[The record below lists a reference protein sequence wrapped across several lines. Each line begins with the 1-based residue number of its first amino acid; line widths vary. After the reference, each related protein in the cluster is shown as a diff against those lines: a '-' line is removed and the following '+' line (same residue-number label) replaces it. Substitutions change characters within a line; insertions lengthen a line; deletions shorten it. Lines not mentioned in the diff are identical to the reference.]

1 MESPWSTPT
10 QSEIGEAEQAL
21 NAKVANDFIMDSD
34 PLAQREMGDGEPS
47 FDANVDD
54 FMANNSNQEDE
65 EPSSNKPVRKSK
77 KSPRGASKSPEKR
90 ASRSPTKGRKKKPS
104 RLDPQAGDDDN
115 DSGSKSRKGSPT
127 KRQARSTSRQPPP
140 SSNAGSDVANTEE
153 LIDSPT
159 KARRSPRKKR
169 NPKKKSEVTNG
180 DNSDEGVSSATTT
193 STRNNLST
201 ANTDTS
207 GISSQ
212 APGLT
217 FLADLTDTVDQP
229 CVFTVLGRG

>member
-1 MESPWSTPT
+1 MKLPDANTFSYS
-10 QSEIGEAEQAL
+10 AL
-21 NAKVANDFIMDSD
+21 NRKFHLFI
-34 PLAQREMGDGEPS
+34 
-47 FDANVDD
+47 
-54 FMANNSNQEDE
+54 
-65 EPSSNKPVRKSK
+65 
-77 KSPRGASKSPEKR
+77 
-90 ASRSPTKGRKKKPS
+90 
-104 RLDPQAGDDDN
+104 
-115 DSGSKSRKGSPT
+115 
-127 KRQARSTSRQPPP
+127 
-140 SSNAGSDVANTEE
+140 AGSDVANTEE

-229 CVFTVLGRG
+229 CVFTVLG

>member
-1 MESPWSTPT
+1 
-10 QSEIGEAEQAL
+10 
-21 NAKVANDFIMDSD
+21 
-34 PLAQREMGDGEPS
+34 MG
-47 FDANVDD
+47 
-54 FMANNSNQEDE
+54 
-65 EPSSNKPVRKSK
+65 K
-77 KSPRGASKSPEKR
+77 KIVVKFPYIIS
-90 ASRSPTKGRKKKPS
+90 
-104 RLDPQAGDDDN
+104 
-115 DSGSKSRKGSPT
+115 
-127 KRQARSTSRQPPP
+127 
-140 SSNAGSDVANTEE
+140 GSDVANTEE
-153 LIDSPT
+153 LESPT

-169 NPKKKSEVTNG
+169 SQASKKKAEITNG
-180 DNSDEGVSSATTT
+180 DHSDEGVSSATTT

>member
-1 MESPWSTPT
+1 MLKSNTNNFFP
-10 QSEIGEAEQAL
+10 QRIKQ
-21 NAKVANDFIMDSD
+21 KFH
-34 PLAQREMGDGEPS
+34 PLI
-47 FDANVDD
+47 
-54 FMANNSNQEDE
+54 
-65 EPSSNKPVRKSK
+65 
-77 KSPRGASKSPEKR
+77 
-90 ASRSPTKGRKKKPS
+90 
-104 RLDPQAGDDDN
+104 
-115 DSGSKSRKGSPT
+115 
-127 KRQARSTSRQPPP
+127 
-140 SSNAGSDVANTEE
+140 AGSDVANTEE

-229 CVFTVLGRG
+229 CVFTVLG